1 MSRKESACAYWLAV
15 VHAHPYPR
23 RNCAMLHVL
32 RHRTSWLDPHMKRRG
47 IITLLGGA
55 AATWR
60 LTAGAQQRTHPSIGY
75 LSGGLQSDFDRTS
88 DLRVNEYKLPL
99 DRLRE
104 ALSSARSTALS
115 SRADLSG
122 IGEGTGNSSGPGC
135 LRFPKK
141 PFVAKATRYDLST
154 VQVLVHICRLHFCL
168 GVRG

>member
-1 MSRKESACAYWLAV
+1 MFPLC
-15 VHAHPYPR
+15 PR
-23 RNCAMLHVL
+23 N
-32 RHRTSWLDPHMKRRG
+32 
-47 IITLLGGA
+47 
-55 AATWR
+55 
-60 LTAGAQQRTHPSIGY
+60 
-75 LSGGLQSDFDRTS
+75 RTS

-154 VQVLVHICRLHFCL
+154 VQVLVHICRVYFCL
-168 GVRG
+168 GVRGWLLLIFEPPPPPPDTAIVPIRLQ